1 MTDLSA
7 KQEGSE
13 GFKPLPQTAAG
24 TPVFSLMVHV
34 LPVGD
39 GIEATAANLAGF
51 SHRASDERT
60 ALQKLLSEV
69 KTHVSECIARGEV
82 IDWVDPSPEPPAG
95 AQNRVIPFHL

>member
-7 KQEGSE
+7 KQDGSE
-13 GFKPLPQTAAG
+13 RFQPLPQPAAEA
-24 TPVFSLMVHV
+24 PVFSLMVHV
-34 LPVGD
+34 LPAGD

-51 SHRASDERT
+51 SQRGSDERT

-69 KTHVSECIARGEV
+69 KTHVSACIARGEV

-95 AQNRVIPFHL
+95 AQRRVIPFHL

>member
-1 MTDLSA
+1 M
-7 KQEGSE
+7 
-13 GFKPLPQTAAG
+13 PQTAAE